1 MILKFNFYKIIV
13 IINLRKMQGIKKI
26 EAEREA
32 RRAKMEEIKIQ
43 KAERKQANE
52 LAGKGSIDVEFD

>member
-1 MILKFNFYKIIV
+1 
-13 IINLRKMQGIKKI
+13 MQGIKKI

-43 KAERKQANE
+43 KAERR
-52 LAGKGSIDVEFD
+52 